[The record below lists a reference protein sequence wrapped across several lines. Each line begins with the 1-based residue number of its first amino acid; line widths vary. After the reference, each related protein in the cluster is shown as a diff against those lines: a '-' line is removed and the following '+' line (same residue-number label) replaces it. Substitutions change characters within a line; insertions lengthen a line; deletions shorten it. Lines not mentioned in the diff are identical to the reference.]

1 MCLVAESD
9 WLEIKMTVDGELAEA
24 VSEVLARYTVNGVVV
39 ESDVKYNDAEDEGTP
54 YGPVRIFGYI
64 AADEKVEDTRQKI
77 AEALFYLG
85 QIQPLPEPEFRFI
98 ANQNWMEAWKDKYNP
113 IPIGK
118 RLLILPAWIKESEG
132 GRIVVKIDPSMAF
145 GTGTH
150 PTTQLCLAMLEKYQQ
165 PGVNVVDVGCGSG
178 ILSIA
183 AKKLGSPHV
192 LAVDIDPESV
202 KATHEN
208 AESNNTLNGLEIGAG
223 SVAEINSGKFSIKQ
237 APLVVVNI
245 LAPIILR
252 LYDQGLSSLVA
263 PEGLLIL
270 SGILDEQA
278 DSVIQRSEKEGYRL
292 LEKALIKDWVV
303 LVFQKNS

>member
-1 MCLVAESD
+1 VAEAD
-9 WLEIKMTVDGELAEA
+9 WLEVKLTVDGELAEA
-24 VSEVLARYTVNGVVV
+24 VAEVLARFAANGVVV

-54 YGPVRIFGYI
+54 YGPVRVFGYLPVDANI
-64 AADEKVEDTRQKI
+64 DETRQKV

-85 QIQPLPEPEFRFI
+85 QIQPLPEAEYRTI
-98 ANQNWMEAWKDKYNP
+98 ANQNWMETWKQFYNP

-118 RLLILPAWIKESEG
+118 RLLILPAWIDEPVG
-132 GRIVVKIDPSMAF
+132 DRIAVKIDPSMAF

-150 PTTQLCLAMLEKYQQ
+150 PTTQLCLAMLEKYQL
-165 PGVNVVDVGCGSG
+165 PGVEVIDVGCGSG

-183 AKKLGSPHV
+183 ASKLGSPHV
-192 LAVDIDPESV
+192 LAVDIDLESV

-208 AESNNTLNGLEIGAG
+208 AAANGVTDGLEIGSG
-223 SVAEINSGKFSIKQ
+223 SVAEIKAGNFTRKT

-245 LAPIILR
+245 LAPVILR
-252 LYDQGLSSLVA
+252 LFGSGLSDLVDA
-263 PEGLLIL
+263 GGLLIL

-278 DSVIQRSEKEGYRL
+278 NGVVQRGILEGYTL

-303 LVFQKNS
+303 LVLQKQGL

>member
-1 MCLVAESD
+1 VAEAD
-9 WLEIKMTVDGELAEA
+9 WLEVKLTVDGELAEA
-24 VSEVLARYTVNGVVV
+24 VAEVLARFTANGVVV

-54 YGPVRIFGYI
+54 YGPVRIFGYLPV
-64 AADEKVEDTRQKI
+64 DENIEDTRQKV

-85 QIQPLPEPEFRFI
+85 QIQPLPEAEYRYI
-98 ANQNWMEAWKDKYNP
+98 ANQNWMESWKQFYNP

-118 RLLILPAWIKESEG
+118 RLLILPAWIPEPEG
-132 GRIVVKIDPSMAF
+132 RRIAVKIDPSMAF

-150 PTTQLCLAMLEKYQQ
+150 PTTQLCLAMLEKYQL
-165 PGVNVVDVGCGSG
+165 PGVEAIDVGCGSG

-183 AKKLGSPHV
+183 ARKLGSPHV

-208 AESNNTLNGLEIGAG
+208 AAANGVKDGLEIGSG
-223 SVAEINSGKFSIKQ
+223 SVAEIKAGNFSRKS

-245 LAPIILR
+245 LAPVILR
-252 LYDQGLSSLVA
+252 LFDAGLSDLVDA
-263 PEGLLIL
+263 GGLLIL
-270 SGILDEQA
+270 SGILEEQA
-278 DSVIQRSEKEGYRL
+278 DGVVQRGIDAGYTL

-303 LVFQKNS
+303 LVLKKQGE